1 MLIFDLKAMALFQ
14 PAHHCVII
22 GLLAHTVA
30 VNRMGG
36 ALLYSLHDA
45 GGAGEIHVRHPHGDH
60 IIPTEIVH
68 IAVPLKGEGIPAI
81 DGGIKIVS
89 HTAPPT
95 SATAVHGMMDP
106 AAASSA

>member
-14 PAHHCVII
+14 PAHHRVII

-45 GGAGEIHVRHPHGDH
+45 GAQ
-60 IIPTEIVH
+60 
-68 IAVPLKGEGIPAI
+68 AK
-81 DGGIKIVS
+81 S
-89 HTAPPT
+89 M
-95 SATAVHGMMDP
+95 SATHMGIT
-106 AAASSA
+106 SSRPK